1 MEARFAA
8 PQGDILIRVAGL
20 AVDARLRSARIE
32 PYDPPVQTMC
42 RDCGHRPLGSTG
54 TCPACGSARVLR
66 HAELHDLTIAH
77 LDCDAFY
84 AAIEKRDR
92 PELRDR
98 PVIVGG
104 RHRGVV
110 AACCYIARTYGVRSA
125 MPMFKALRACPEAEV
140 IKPDMKKYT
149 AVGREVRAMMLDCTP
164 LVEPLSIDEA
174 FMDLSGTEALHRASA
189 AETLAALARRVEEAL
204 SITVS
209 IGLSYNKFLAKIASD
224 LDKPRG
230 FAVIGRAEACAFL
243 ADKPV
248 GLLWGVGAAMQR
260 RLAQDGITRI
270 GEFDCLDEATL
281 TARYGKIGS
290 RLHHFARGEDDRAVN
305 PERETKSI
313 SSEITLDEDLSDLE
327 KLRPILWRLTETVAR
342 RMKKAGLA
350 GGGVT
355 LKLKTA
361 DFRTV
366 TRARRLSAATQSAE
380 EMFRAAGPLLARE
393 ADGRAFRLIGIGA
406 HALTEA
412 RPAVE
417 AGEAAQGDLFGGTA
431 PAEDKIDKALDAVR
445 EKFGEDAIVRGRGF
459 GTKLVRQG
467 PSKVE

>member
-1 MEARFAA
+1 MET
-8 PQGDILIRVAGL
+8 L
-20 AVDARLRSARIE
+20 
-32 PYDPPVQTMC
+32 C
-42 RDCGHRPLGSTG
+42 RNCGHRPLGSAS
-54 TCPACGSARVLR
+54 TCPACGSARLLS
-66 HAELHDLTIAH
+66 HAELHDLSIAH

-125 MPMFKALRACPEAEV
+125 MPMFKALKACPEAEV
-140 IKPDMKKYT
+140 IKPDMKKYVG
-149 AVGREVRAMMLDCTP
+149 VGREVRAMMLECTP

-189 AETLAALARRVEEAL
+189 AVTLAGLARRVEKAL

-209 IGLSYNKFLAKIASD
+209 VGLSYNKFLAKIASD

-230 FAVIGRAEACAFL
+230 FAVIGRAEARAFL

-260 RLAQDGITRI
+260 RLAQDGINRI
-270 GEFDCLDEATL
+270 GQLARLDEETL
-281 TARYGKIGS
+281 VARYGKIGK
-290 RLHHFARGEDDRAVN
+290 RLHLCARGEDDRPVN
-305 PERETKSI
+305 PERKTMSI
-313 SSEITLDEDLSDLE
+313 SSEITLDEDLSDPE

-342 RMKKAGLA
+342 RLKKAGLA

-361 DFRTV
+361 DFRIL
-366 TRARRLSAATQSAE
+366 TRTRRLGATTQSAD
-380 EMFRAAGPLLARE
+380 EMFRAAEPLLVRE

-406 HALTEA
+406 HDLA
-412 RPAVE
+412 PA
-417 AGEAAQGDLFGGTA
+417 AEAAQGDLFSGAA
-431 PAEDKIDKALDAVR
+431 PGEEKIDQALDAVR